1 MSTLVESNVLIDVL
15 SQDPRWFAWSSE
27 ALAHAAEQSVICI
40 NPVSYAEVSV
50 GYATAAALEA
60 ALPVDYFIRESLP
73 FEAGFLGPVA
83 RLSRIAVKATCGRRP
98 CRISISARTRWRRT
112 IRC

>member
-1 MSTLVESNVLIDVL
+1 VSTLVDSNVLIDVL

-73 FEAGFLGPVA
+73 FETGFLAGRAFVA
-83 RLSRIAVKATCGRRP
+83 YRRRGACGRRP

>member
-1 MSTLVESNVLIDVL
+1 MSTLVDSNVLIDVL

-50 GYATAAALEA
+50 G
-60 ALPVDYFIRESLP
+60 
-73 FEAGFLGPVA
+73 
-83 RLSRIAVKATCGRRP
+83 
-98 CRISISARTRWRRT
+98 
-112 IRC
+112 